1 MQIFKYR
8 YLYLNNIKSTETGE
22 KKNVHYNMLVINE
35 GLENIVDCIN
45 IDLGGN
51 SQQSGTSLRN
61 VYIWKRVTSFKESTS
76 CLKMQ

>member
-1 MQIFKYR
+1 
-8 YLYLNNIKSTETGE
+8 
-22 KKNVHYNMLVINE
+22 MLVINE

-61 VYIWKRVTSFKESTS
+61 VYIWKRVTSLKESTS